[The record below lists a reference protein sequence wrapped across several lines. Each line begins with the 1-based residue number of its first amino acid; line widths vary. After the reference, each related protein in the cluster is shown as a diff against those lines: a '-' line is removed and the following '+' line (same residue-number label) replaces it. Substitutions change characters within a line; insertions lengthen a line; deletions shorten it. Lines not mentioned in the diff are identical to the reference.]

1 MYLPADSLGLT
12 SPIAT
17 PISLPGGIAGPIVFG
32 QSLRTSGMVGLATG
46 PTARLNLLNPPVQ
59 PTATAA
65 SCSAAVPF
73 VDAAGA
79 VIQSSTV
86 SVQPGQS
93 LPYDLV
99 WSDSR
104 A

>member
-12 SPIAT
+12 AQIAT

-32 QSLRTSGMVGLATG
+32 QSLRTSGMVGLARG
-46 PTARLNLLNPPVQ
+46 PTARLNLLNPPAQ

-65 SCSAAVPF
+65 ASCSARVAF

-93 LPYDLV
+93 LP
-99 WSDSR
+99 
-104 A
+104 